1 MKEYSWTRTLSDEIW
16 RNGKYDSIQECVVEA
31 LNCGYTLE
39 DTFAIGLVEP
49 YEINYDFADLI
60 TERLADDAYEEVGEV
75 AEDWLYKIPKEH
87 MDNLNDRITSI
98 VKGWLEEI
106 KETPSFYKI
115 LPIKECTLNE
125 ALEEYREKP
134 KGGKVD
140 AK

>member
-1 MKEYSWTRTLSDEIW
+1 VNKYAWTERIDDTIW
-16 RNGKYDSIQECVVEA
+16 RHGTYDSIRECVDEA
-31 LNCGYTLE
+31 LECGYKLE
-39 DTFAIGLVEP
+39 DKFAIGLVEP

-125 ALEEYREKP
+125 ALEEYGERP

-140 AK
+140 AE